1 MGKYILALD
10 QGTTSTRAILF
21 DKDQKMV
28 AFSQKEIPNY
38 FPHEGWVEMDAQDI
52 WHSSLAVMYDV
63 IINNDI
69 DPNDVVAMGISNQRE
84 TTIVFD
90 RLSKEPLYNA
100 IVWQSRQTSAIIDRY
115 KNDHDAK
122 LIKEK
127 SGLLLDPYFSASK
140 MRFILEEVEGIKEN
154 PNAVFGTVDTW
165 LAFRLSDGKIF
176 KSDVTNASRTL
187 LFNIHDLNWDDEL
200 LKLFEI
206 EKWRLPEIVSNS
218 EVIGYVD
225 PKFFFG
231 KALPITCMIG
241 DQQAV
246 LFGQGCF
253 KKGDI
258 KNTYGTGGFVLM
270 NTGEEAIYSNNGL
283 ISTIAWKIK
292 DRVDYALEGSIF
304 VSGSLMQWLRDDLGI
319 LDDVKESSKIAQS
332 VKNDEKVII
341 IPAFTGLGAPYWR
354 KDVRGAIFNLT
365 RGVKREN
372 IIKASLESMAFLS
385 RDLIEAMQKDSGI
398 TIKSL
403 KVDGGASAN
412 EYLCAFQ
419 SSLLN
424 MRVIRQS
431 FKEATALGAAR
442 LAGLAVGFY
451 KMQDFKE
458 MDYDVF
464 EPLKHDASQALYKL
478 YHEALEKLLK

>member
-90 RLSKEPLYNA
+90 RLNKEPLYNA

-187 LFNIHDLNWDDEL
+187 LFNIHDLRWDDEL

-241 DQQAV
+241 DP
-246 LFGQGCF
+246 
-253 KKGDI
+253 
-258 KNTYGTGGFVLM
+258 
-270 NTGEEAIYSNNGL
+270 
-283 ISTIAWKIK
+283 
-292 DRVDYALEGSIF
+292 
-304 VSGSLMQWLRDDLGI
+304 VSY
-319 LDDVKESSKIAQS
+319 
-332 VKNDEKVII
+332 
-341 IPAFTGLGAPYWR
+341 TH
-354 KDVRGAIFNLT
+354 LT
-365 RGVKREN
+365 LPTKR
-372 IIKASLESMAFLS
+372 I
-385 RDLIEAMQKDSGI
+385 
-398 TIKSL
+398 
-403 KVDGGASAN
+403 V
-412 EYLCAFQ
+412 
-419 SSLLN
+419 
-424 MRVIRQS
+424 
-431 FKEATALGAAR
+431 
-442 LAGLAVGFY
+442 
-451 KMQDFKE
+451 
-458 MDYDVF
+458 
-464 EPLKHDASQALYKL
+464 
-478 YHEALEKLLK
+478 

>member
-38 FPHEGWVEMDAQDI
+38 FPHEGWVEMEAQDI
-52 WHSSLAVMYDV
+52 WHSSLAVMYDL

-100 IVWQSRQTSAIIDRY
+100 IVWQSRQTSTIIDRY

-187 LFNIHDLNWDDEL
+187 LFNIHDLRWDDEL

-241 DQQAV
+241 DQQAA

-478 YHEALEKLLK
+478 YLEALEKLLK

>member
-100 IVWQSRQTSAIIDRY
+100 IVWQSRQTSDIIDRY
-115 KNDHDAK
+115 KNDRDAK

-165 LAFRLSDGKIF
+165 LAFRLSEGKIF

-187 LFNIHDLNWDDEL
+187 LFNIHDLKWDDEL

-231 KALPITCMIG
+231 KALPIACMIG
-241 DQQAV
+241 DQQAA

-372 IIKASLESMAFLS
+372 IIKASLESMAFSS

-398 TIKSL
+398 TIKNL

-464 EPLKHDASQALYKL
+464 EPLGHEKAEALYKL
-478 YHEALEKLLK
+478 YLEALKKLLK

>member
-140 MRFILEEVEGIKEN
+140 MRFILEEVEDIKEN

-187 LFNIHDLNWDDEL
+187 LFNIHDLRWDDEL

-241 DQQAV
+241 DQQAA

-424 MRVIRQS
+424 MQVIRQS

-478 YHEALEKLLK
+478 YLEALEKLLK

>member
-52 WHSSLAVMYDV
+52 WHSSLAVMYDL

-115 KNDHDAK
+115 KNDHVAK

-140 MRFILEEVEGIKEN
+140 MCFILEEVEGIKEN

-241 DQQAV
+241 DQQAA

-412 EYLCAFQ
+412 EYLCVFQ

-451 KMQDFKE
+451 KTQDFKE

-478 YHEALEKLLK
+478 YLEALEKLLK

>member
-1 MGKYILALD
+1 M
-10 QGTTSTRAILF
+10 
-21 DKDQKMV
+21 
-28 AFSQKEIPNY
+28 
-38 FPHEGWVEMDAQDI
+38 
-52 WHSSLAVMYDV
+52 
-63 IINNDI
+63 
-69 DPNDVVAMGISNQRE
+69 
-84 TTIVFD
+84 
-90 RLSKEPLYNA
+90 
-100 IVWQSRQTSAIIDRY
+100 
-115 KNDHDAK
+115 
-122 LIKEK
+122 
-127 SGLLLDPYFSASK
+127 LDPYFSASK

-187 LFNIHDLNWDDEL
+187 LFNIHDLRWDDEL

-241 DQQAV
+241 DQQAA

-304 VSGSLMQWLRDDLGI
+304 VSGSLM
-319 LDDVKESSKIAQS
+319 
-332 VKNDEKVII
+332 
-341 IPAFTGLGAPYWR
+341 
-354 KDVRGAIFNLT
+354 
-365 RGVKREN
+365 
-372 IIKASLESMAFLS
+372 
-385 RDLIEAMQKDSGI
+385 
-398 TIKSL
+398 
-403 KVDGGASAN
+403 
-412 EYLCAFQ
+412 
-419 SSLLN
+419 
-424 MRVIRQS
+424 
-431 FKEATALGAAR
+431 
-442 LAGLAVGFY
+442 
-451 KMQDFKE
+451 
-458 MDYDVF
+458 
-464 EPLKHDASQALYKL
+464 
-478 YHEALEKLLK
+478 